1 MPKLELTEPEADLLR
16 EIAEEWLSDLR
27 VEIGHTDNLDYRE
40 GLKKKEALLHHVLD
54 RLGVPVTVPSRP

>member
-16 EIAEEWLSDLR
+16 EIVEEWLSDLR

-40 GLKKKEALLHHVLD
+40 RLKRQEAVLRDVLD
-54 RLGVPVTVPSRP
+54 RLGAPAAA

>member
-1 MPKLELTEPEADLLR
+1 MQKLELTGPETVLLR

-40 GLKKKEALLHHVLD
+40 GLKRKEALLRDVLE
-54 RLGVPVTVPSRP
+54 RLGAPVTVPSRP